1 MQRNP
6 YWPLNG
12 PSFFSVLEFLRC
24 VFFFAAAKGGVGF
37 GPNLAAR
44 MASRRPNFPKK
55 RDVKLTL
62 TVT

>member
-1 MQRNP
+1 MAPR
-6 YWPLNG
+6 
-12 PSFFSVLEFLRC
+12 FSVLEFLRC
-24 VFFFAAAKGGVGF
+24 VFFFAATKGGVGF

-44 MASRRPNFPKK
+44 MESRRPNFPKK